1 MAPVSKLGRDV
12 AYQDTLQCY
21 NCDSLTYLGCD
32 DPFNTSDPFIP
43 KIKCTEYCV
52 KYSKISPKGSHIVT
66 RTCKDNMD
74 INLHIRDEV
83 CRSNI
88 KQGGHICFCN
98 SDNCNAAPTT
108 AFGNIPSLYFL
119 RHSKISSFSISSLSK
134 ILTTLKMERAS
145 SITMFLTSLWQL
157 PIALF
162 TLTLIKGYLECR

>member
-1 MAPVSKLGRDV
+1 MEI
-12 AYQDTLQCY
+12 DTLQCY

-32 DPFNTSDPFIP
+32 DPFNKSDPFIP
-43 KIKCTEYCV
+43 QISCKTYCI

-74 INLHIRDEV
+74 IKIHITDEV

-108 AFGNIPSLYFL
+108 ALGHIPSFYFL
-119 RHSKISSFSISSLSK
+119 RHSTISTFS
-134 ILTTLKMERAS
+134 LTTLPKSTTTKLAS
-145 SITMFLTSLWQL
+145 VVEALSNSLWRL
-157 PIALF
+157 PLALF
-162 TLTLIKGYLECR
+162 SFTLIKGYLQCR